1 MMNLNN
7 AVLKQVSTH
16 FVGNKHNEQELV
28 LADAPVVLNEL
39 LAERLSDYFL
49 GKMASVHERFQFSHS
64 SSLEFNEVY
73 NFMNGCFNEQ
83 EKFHVFSA
91 EIAAHLYEQTD
102 HHNIRS
108 GELHVCY
115 FTNCVY
121 EQEVVDAV
129 GLFKTEVKTGYLEV
143 RNEEERSFTIDY
155 RQGIDLSK
163 FDKGCLVFNIRKEEG
178 YEVVILDR
186 HSKGDE
192 ARYWRE
198 QFLGLKQKSNEFH
211 QTSQVLGMAKEF
223 ISSHVTE
230 EFMVP
235 KTDQIEMLNKSV
247 AYFKS
252 HEAFDGNEFANEVFE
267 DEEVARSFQSFN
279 RQYRDENAMEFE
291 DRFEISPEA
300 VKKQAK
306 IFKSVLKL
314 DKNFHIYI
322 HGNRKLIERGV
333 DEATGRKF
341 YKIFYEEE
349 K

>member
-7 AVLKQVSTH
+7 AVLKRVSTH
-16 FVGNKHNEQELV
+16 FVGNKHNEQELI
-28 LADAPVVLNEL
+28 LADEPVVLNDL

-49 GKMASVHERFQFSHS
+49 GKMGNVHERFHFAHS
-64 SSLEFNEVY
+64 SSLEYNEVY
-73 NFMNGCFNEQ
+73 NFVNGCFDEQ

-91 EIAAHLYEQTD
+91 EIAAHLFEQTD

-115 FTNCVY
+115 FNNCVY
-121 EQEVVDAV
+121 DQEVVDAV
-129 GLFKTEVKTGYLEV
+129 GIFKTEVKTGYLEV
-143 RNEEERSFTIDY
+143 VRAEERSFAIDY

-163 FDKGCLVFNIRKEEG
+163 FDKGCLIFNANRTAG
-178 YEVVILDR
+178 YEVVILDQ

-192 ARYWRE
+192 ARYWKE
-198 QFLGLKQKSNEFH
+198 QFLNLVQKSNEFH

-223 ISSHVTE
+223 IASHVTE

-252 HEAFDGNEFANEVFE
+252 HHEFDRDEFASEVFA
-267 DEEVARSFQSFN
+267 DEEVAKSFQSFDQTY
-279 RQYRDENAMEFE
+279 RQDHQMDAEE
-291 DRFEISPEA
+291 RFEISPEA
-300 VKKQAK
+300 VKKQAR

-333 DEATGRKF
+333 DEDTGRKF